1 MDNNELNITWCYPD
15 ILNLHGD
22 RGNVMAF
29 KKVGELLDL
38 KVNISK
44 IETYNEKIDFEN
56 SDIIFFNTGE
66 LKVAKNII
74 ETLSKQKEELTK
86 YVEDGKVIVTIGTT
100 GAVFAKHIVRQDGK
114 EFEGLGLLD
123 MECKERQMIYGDD
136 VIYLLKDDENMCI
149 NGSQIQMIDT
159 YLNSDIA
166 LGQVIYGH
174 GNNGEKNE
182 EGAKYKNLV
191 FTNALGP
198 VFVKNPWFAEK
209 LIRIAMENKGAKI
222 EKEIDENEY
231 EIEKKSMEC
240 IKKYNEEKNNK

>member
-44 IETYNEKIDFEN
+44 VETYNEKIDFEN

-74 ETLSKQKEELTK
+74 ETLSKQKDELTK
-86 YVEDGKVIVTIGTT
+86 YVEDGKVIIAIGTT
-100 GAVFAKHIVRQDGK
+100 GAVFAKRIIRQ
-114 EFEGLGLLD
+114 EEEIEGLGLLD

-136 VIYLLKDDENMCI
+136 IIYSLKDDENICV

-174 GNNGEKNE
+174 GNNGEVIKE
-182 EGAKYKNLV
+182 EGAKYKNLI

-209 LIRIAMENKGAKI
+209 LIRIAMENKGIKI
-222 EKEIDENEY
+222 EKEIDEKEY
-231 EIEKKSMEC
+231 EIKKKSMEC
-240 IKKYNEEKNNK
+240 IKKYNKEKDNK